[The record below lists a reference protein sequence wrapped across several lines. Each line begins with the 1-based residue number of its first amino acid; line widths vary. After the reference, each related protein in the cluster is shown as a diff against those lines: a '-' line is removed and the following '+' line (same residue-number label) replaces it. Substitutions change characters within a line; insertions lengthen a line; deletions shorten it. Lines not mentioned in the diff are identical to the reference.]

1 MPSQR
6 TFSQLVAAALCLCGS
21 VSAETKGT
29 FDFLTF
35 NVAGLPAILN
45 DNGVPGDKKTNAGTI
60 GALLALGGYDV
71 VQMQED
77 FNYHAYIYKVDTH
90 EFRTPTSGGV
100 PFGDGLNTVSNHNWT
115 AFTREKWEECN
126 LSSADCLTPKGI
138 SYMHVTIDGAEIDF
152 YNVHADAGYV
162 PIRLINC
169 RSLS

>member
-1 MPSQR
+1 MPSLR
-6 TFSQLVAAALCLCGS
+6 TSSQLLATALCLSGS

-35 NVAGLPAILN
+35 NVAGLPAWMN
-45 DNGVPGDKKTNAGTI
+45 DNGVPGDKTTNAGTI
-60 GALLALGGYDV
+60 GALLSMGRYDV

-77 FNYHAYIYKVDTH
+77 FNYHAYIYEVDTH

-100 PFGDGLNTVSNHNWT
+100 PFGDGLNTVSNYNWT
-115 AFTREKWEECN
+115 SFTREKWEDCN

-138 SYMHVTIDGAEIDF
+138 SYMTVDVDGVEIDM

-162 PIRLINC
+162 
-169 RSLS
+169 